1 MNRVS
6 RFVTGRTK
14 TVVIIFSTIALI
26 CAFLMTMVSV
36 NYKIVDYLPENAQST
51 IAISINE
58 AEFSQPVP
66 NARVMINDVTLTEA
80 MEFKDKISAIEG
92 VSQVIWLDD
101 VINLKEPVE
110 MADQKIVNEY
120 YKDNT
125 ALFSVTILDGY
136 EVSVTDEIYQL
147 IGEENALS
155 GNAVNLATSKRML
168 ISETLSAVAILIPVI
183 IIILLLST
191 SSWIE
196 PILFLSAIGISV
208 LINMGTNIFFG
219 EISFMTQSISPI
231 LQMAVS
237 LDYAIFL
244 LHSYE
249 DYKTKT
255 SNIKEAMALAMKRA
269 FPAIIASAAT
279 TLFGFMA
286 LLFMKFRIGSD
297 LGLNLVKGIVLSFT
311 SVMVFLPAL
320 TLMFNNLINKTKHK
334 KLLPDFKNISNILLK
349 LKVPVLILIAV
360 IAVPSVL
367 AQSRTD
373 FMYGTGSL
381 SPYSRSGQDQVKI
394 NDRFGTS
401 TPIVLLVP
409 KGEPAKEAMLSSD
422 LEDINHVNQVVSYTK
437 MVGASIPGEYLDAK
451 ITEQFYSENYSR
463 IILYTDTNE
472 EGKEAFAV
480 VEQVQNKAQ
489 EYYGDKVYS
498 LGQSVN
504 LYDMKN
510 VVTDDTRI
518 VNFIAIISIF
528 LVLLFTFKSITLPLL
543 LTLTIELAIWI
554 NLSIPYFAG
563 NTLCYIGYLVISTVQ
578 LGATVDY
585 AILLTDNYML
595 NRKSMLKKDAMKATL
610 AGHFISIL
618 VSAIILSSAGFC
630 LGFTSS
636 SPIVSEL
643 GILLGR
649 GTLMSMAMVV
659 CFLPPLLILG
669 DKIIEKTTLNA
680 NFYREVK

>member
-6 RFVTGRTK
+6 KFVTGK
-14 TVVIIFSTIALI
+14 TGFVVMIFTVLAVV
-26 CAFLMTMVSV
+26 CTFLMLMVRI
-36 NYKIVDYLPENAQST
+36 NYNITDYLPRNAQST
-51 IAISINE
+51 IAISINDS
-58 AEFSQPVP
+58 EFSQSVP
-66 NARVMINDVTLTEA
+66 NARVMVNNVTLTEA
-80 MEFKDKISAIEG
+80 LEYKAKIAAIDG
-92 VSQVIWLDD
+92 VYEVIWLDSVTD
-101 VINLKEPVE
+101 LKEPVE
-110 MADQKIVNEY
+110 MVEKETVEEY

-136 EVSVTDEIYQL
+136 EVSVTDEIYKL

-155 GNAVNLATSKRML
+155 GNAVDLATSKRML
-168 ISETLSAVAILIPVI
+168 VSETLSAMAILIPVI
-183 IIILLLST
+183 IIVLLLST

-196 PILFLSAIGISV
+196 PVLFLITIGISV

-244 LHSYE
+244 LHSYG

-255 SNIKEAMALAMKRA
+255 DDIKEAMALAMKRA

-286 LLFMKFRIGSD
+286 LLFMKFRIGAD
-297 LGLNLVKGIVLSFT
+297 LGLNLVKGIVISFI

-320 TLMFNNLINKTKHK
+320 TLSFNNLINKTQHK
-334 KLLPDFKNISNILLK
+334 KLLPDFKNISKIVFK
-349 LKVPVLILIAV
+349 IKVPVLILIAV
-360 IAVPSVL
+360 IAVPCFL

-373 FMYGTGSL
+373 FLYGTGSL
-381 SPYSRSGQDQVKI
+381 SPFSRSGQDQVKI
-394 NDRFGTS
+394 NDKFGNS
-401 TPIVLLVP
+401 TPVVLLVP

-422 LEDINHVNQVVSYTK
+422 LEDIDHVTQVVSYTK
-437 MVGASIPGEYLDAK
+437 MVGQSIPGEYLDPE
-451 ITEQFYSENYSR
+451 ITDQFYSDNYSR
-463 IILYTDTNE
+463 IIIYTDTNE
-472 EGKEAFAV
+472 EGEEAFTV
-480 VEQVQNKAQ
+480 VEQVQQKAKD
-489 EYYGDKVYS
+489 YYGDKVYS

-510 VVTDDTRI
+510 VVSKDTRVVNLVAI
-518 VNFIAIISIF
+518 VSIF
-528 LVLLFTFKSITLPLL
+528 LVLLFTFRSISLPVL

-554 NLSIPYFAG
+554 NLSIPYFWG
-563 NTLCYIGYLVISTVQ
+563 NTLCYIGYLVVSTVQ

-585 AILLTDNYML
+585 AILFTDNYML
-595 NRKSMLKKDAMKATL
+595 NRKSMKKKEAIKVTL
-610 AGHFISIL
+610 EGHFVSIL
-618 VSAIILSSAGFC
+618 TSAVILSSAGFC
-630 LGFTSS
+630 LGLTSS

-649 GTLMSMAMVV
+649 GTLLSMAMVV
-659 CFLPPLLILG
+659 CFLPPLLVLG
-669 DKIIEKTTLNA
+669 DKIIEKTTLKA
-680 NFYREVK
+680 DFFKER

>member
-1 MNRVS
+1 MNRIS
-6 RFVTGRTK
+6 QFVTGKTK
-14 TVVIIFSTIALI
+14 AVVLIFSIIAII
-26 CAFLMTMVSV
+26 CAFLMLLVAV
-36 NYKIVDYLPENAQST
+36 NYNITDYLPEDAQST
-51 IAISINE
+51 IAISINDR
-58 AEFSQPVP
+58 EFSQQVP
-66 NARVMINDVTLTEA
+66 NARVMISDITLTKALEY
-80 MEFKDKISAIEG
+80 KTKISAIDG
-92 VSQVIWLDD
+92 VFEVIWLDN
-101 VINLKEPVE
+101 VIDLKKPIE
-110 MADQKIVNEY
+110 MAEQEIVEEY
-120 YKDNT
+120 YRDNT
-125 ALFSVTILDGY
+125 ALLSITILDGY
-136 EVSVTDEIYQL
+136 EVSVTDEIYKL
-147 IGEENALS
+147 IGEDNALS

-168 ISETLSAVAILIPVI
+168 VTETLSAMAILIPII

-196 PILFLSAIGISV
+196 PVLFLITIGISV

-244 LHSYE
+244 LHSYD

-255 SNIKEAMALAMKRA
+255 DDIREAMALAMKRA
-269 FPAIIASAAT
+269 FPAIMASAAT

-286 LLFMKFRIGSD
+286 LLFMKFRIGAD
-297 LGLNLVKGIVLSFT
+297 LGLNLVKGIVTSFI
-311 SVMVFLPAL
+311 SIMVFLPAL
-320 TLMFNNLINKTKHK
+320 TLSFNNLINKTKHK
-334 KLLPDFKNISNILLK
+334 KLLPDFKNISKILLK
-349 LKVPVLILIAV
+349 FKVPVLILIAV
-360 IAVPSVL
+360 IAIPCFL

-373 FMYGTGSL
+373 FLYGTGSL
-381 SPYSRSGQDQVKI
+381 SPFSRSGQDQVRI
-394 NDRFGTS
+394 NDKFGIS

-409 KGEPAKEAMLSSD
+409 KGEPAKEAMLGSA
-422 LEDINHVNQVVSYTK
+422 LEEINHVTQVVSYSK
-437 MVGASIPGEYLDAK
+437 MVSQSIPNEYLDSA
-451 ITEQFYSENYSR
+451 ITDQFYSENYSR
-463 IILYTDTNE
+463 IIIYTDTEE
-472 EGKEAFAV
+472 EGEVAFTA
-480 VEQVQNKAQ
+480 VEQVQRKAKD
-489 EYYGDKVYS
+489 YYGDKVYS

-510 VVTDDTRI
+510 VVSKDTRV
-518 VNFIAIISIF
+518 VNLIAIISIF
-528 LVLLFTFKSITLPLL
+528 LVLLFTFRSITLPII

-554 NLSIPYFAG
+554 NLSIPYFTG
-563 NTLCYIGYLVISTVQ
+563 STLCYIGYLVISTVQ

-595 NRKSMLKKDAMKATL
+595 NRKSMKKQEAIKATL
-610 AGHFISIL
+610 SGHFISIL
-618 VSAIILSSAGFC
+618 ISAVILSSAGFC

-680 NFYREVK
+680 DFYKER